1 MGFRKL
7 RFEMDFNCCTLTAAL
22 AGKTISLEYAER
34 LAACLGRS
42 TTSLFNVTTKKK
54 LYAYETMHKIK
65 RTLRAVLSHAKK
77 QRLINDNYAS
87 ADYIDFPKRPSKEID
102 YMNDEDAK
110 KFYAAADAY
119 PDIRYKTAA
128 MILLLTGMRRGEL
141 CGLEWSNI
149 DFKEAT
155 ITIERSVT
163 TVAGIV
169 DKEPKTESSKR
180 VIAISDKLLS
190 VLTEYKAWYDQYR
203 RDMGD
208 RWRETDRLFIA
219 ECGAQIYPG
228 TVYTWVHKVCD
239 AAGLPHRTVH
249 SLRHTNITM
258 QIAAGVP
265 LVTVAGRAG
274 HARTSTTTD
283 IYSHFLKSSDKT
295 AAEKLEQMFE

>member
-1 MGFRKL
+1 
-7 RFEMDFNCCTLTAAL
+7 
-22 AGKTISLEYAER
+22 
-34 LAACLGRS
+34 
-42 TTSLFNVTTKKK
+42 
-54 LYAYETMHKIK
+54 MHKIK
-65 RTLRAVLSHAKK
+65 RTLRAILSHAKK

-110 KFYAAADAY
+110 KFYAAADTY

-141 CGLEWSNI
+141 CRLEWSNI

-155 ITIERSVT
+155 ITIERSVAM
-163 TVAGIV
+163 VAGIGVV

-190 VLTEYKAWYDQYR
+190 VLAEYKAWYDQYR
-203 RDMGD
+203 DDMGD
-208 RWRETDRLFIA
+208 RWKETDRLFIA

-258 QIAAGVP
+258 QIAAWRQFLF
-265 LVTVAGRAG
+265 LVWRWGAIPTLQSPACECGLRHLCSQQIQVHTQRLLTAW
-274 HARTSTTTD
+274 HARRDSNARP
-283 IYSHFLKSSDKT
+283 F
-295 AAEKLEQMFE
+295 A

>member
-1 MGFRKL
+1 M
-7 RFEMDFNCCTLTAAL
+7 
-22 AGKTISLEYAER
+22 
-34 LAACLGRS
+34 
-42 TTSLFNVTTKKK
+42 
-54 LYAYETMHKIK
+54 YAYETMHKIK
-65 RTLRAVLSHAKK
+65 RTLRAILSHAKK

-128 MILLLTGMRRGEL
+128 MILLLTSMRRGEL

-163 TVAGIV
+163 SVAGIGIV

-190 VLTEYKAWYDQYR
+190 VLTEYKAWYDQY
-203 RDMGD
+203 
-208 RWRETDRLFIA
+208 
-219 ECGAQIYPG
+219 
-228 TVYTWVHKVCD
+228 
-239 AAGLPHRTVH
+239 
-249 SLRHTNITM
+249 
-258 QIAAGVP
+258 
-265 LVTVAGRAG
+265 
-274 HARTSTTTD
+274 
-283 IYSHFLKSSDKT
+283 
-295 AAEKLEQMFE
+295 

>member
-1 MGFRKL
+1 MAIIEVTENKKQYL
-7 RFEMDFNCCTLTAAL
+7 DLLLL
-22 AGKTISLEYAER
+22 ADEQEDMIDRYLDK
-34 LAACLGRS
+34 GRM
-42 TTSLFNVTTKKK
+42 
-54 LYAYETMHKIK
+54 Y
-65 RTLRAVLSHAKK
+65 VLDDNGVKHCGK

-110 KFYAAADAY
+110 KFYAAADTY

-163 TVAGIV
+163 TVAGVGVV

-190 VLTEYKAWYDQYR
+190 VLTEYKVWYDQYR
-203 RDMGD
+203 FDMGD
-208 RWRETDRLFIA
+208 QWKETDRLFIA
-219 ECGAQIYPG
+219 ECGTQIYPG

-249 SLRHTNITM
+249 SLRHT
-258 QIAAGVP
+258 P
-265 LVTVAGRAG
+265 
-274 HARTSTTTD
+274 TSPCRLQPAYRWSQWPVEQDTREQAPQR
-283 IYSHFLKSSDKT
+283 IST
-295 AAEKLEQMFE
+295 ATS

>member
-1 MGFRKL
+1 
-7 RFEMDFNCCTLTAAL
+7 
-22 AGKTISLEYAER
+22 
-34 LAACLGRS
+34 
-42 TTSLFNVTTKKK
+42 
-54 LYAYETMHKIK
+54 MHKIK
-65 RTLRAVLSHAKK
+65 RTLRAILSHAKK

-141 CGLEWSNI
+141 CGLERSNI

-163 TVAGIV
+163 TVAGIGVV

-190 VLTEYKAWYDQYR
+190 VLTVKH
-203 RDMGD
+203 
-208 RWRETDRLFIA
+208 
-219 ECGAQIYPG
+219 G
-228 TVYTWVHKVCD
+228 TISTATIWAIGGKKQTGCSSQS
-239 AAGLPHRTVH
+239 AAHRSTPAPCTH
-249 SLRHTNITM
+249 GYIRC
-258 QIAAGVP
+258 
-265 LVTVAGRAG
+265 VTRQDCLTE
-274 HARTSTTTD
+274 RC
-283 IYSHFLKSSDKT
+283 IR
-295 AAEKLEQMFE
+295 